1 MPSPELLS
9 ERITVLF
16 HKQSSR
22 HAFNRFHYVWDEVL
36 WGTVYENMYMV
47 FVCVEDGPLKDVG
60 KHMEFVML
68 EDVKCPA
75 EVWKLREMN
84 MQSYISHQ
92 YYAAEYILQRIR
104 KLKGLD

>member
-47 FVCVEDGPLKDVG
+47 FVCVE
-60 KHMEFVML
+60 FQNF
-68 EDVKCPA
+68 
-75 EVWKLREMN
+75 EVIVIGYFFLVSEQGLR
-84 MQSYISHQ
+84 QLLVSVPHVCTSHTK
-92 YYAAEYILQRIR
+92 R
-104 KLKGLD
+104 

>member
-36 WGTVYENMYMV
+36 RGTVYENMYMV
-47 FVCVEDGPLKDVG
+47 FVCVE
-60 KHMEFVML
+60 FQNF
-68 EDVKCPA
+68 
-75 EVWKLREMN
+75 EVIVIGYFSSIEAR
-84 MQSYISHQ
+84 SSTISGVSTSCLCFTHQ
-92 YYAAEYILQRIR
+92 TIW
-104 KLKGLD
+104 